1 MTAPVVVTAPVVAKT
16 LVLNEPNLYIGWL
29 PADVQAQLHATYD
42 HHRPDGSVSWSP
54 YWIVK
59 KTWSDGSITYTPQ

>member
-1 MTAPVVVTAPVVAKT
+1 MTAPVVAPT

-29 PADVQAQLHATYD
+29 SADAQAQLHATYD
-42 HHRPDGSVSWSP
+42 HHRSDGSVLWSP

>member
-1 MTAPVVVTAPVVAKT
+1 
-16 LVLNEPNLYIGWL
+16 VLNEPNLYIGWL
-29 PADVQAQLHATYD
+29 PADAQAQLHATYD
-42 HHRPDGSVSWSP
+42 LHRSDGSVSWSP